1 MDKKPTYKQ
10 FGEKAIL
17 IEWPAIIDD
26 EILNDILLFVEKI
39 KAHKEINY
47 IDLIQG
53 YNSLTIIYKEFIE
66 NFCEEVALLKSV
78 YSSTL
83 KIAKQDYFLWEI
95 PVCYDL
101 EFGIDLQ
108 ELSKKSSLEIDEI
121 IKNHS
126 ETIYKVFFVGF
137 LPGFLYLGGL
147 NEQLFFDRKPNP
159 RLHVAKGSLAIGGMQ
174 TGVYPQNSAG
184 GWNVIGKTPID
195 FFDVNKPNPCFA
207 KAGDFI
213 KFNPISLDE
222 FYQLE
227 KEIEDK
233 KYQLIK
239 TLQHA

>member
-195 FFDVNKPNPCFA
+195 FFDVNQPNPCFA

>member
-1 MDKKPTYKQ
+1 MNKKPTYKQ

-17 IEWPAIIDD
+17 VEWQAIIDD
-26 EILNDILLFVEKI
+26 EILNDMLLFVEKI
-39 KAHKEINY
+39 KANKVINC

-53 YNSLTIIYKEFIE
+53 YNSLTIIFKEFIE
-66 NFCEEVALLKSV
+66 NFDEEVALLKSV

-222 FYQLE
+222 FHQLE
-227 KEIEDK
+227 IENEN
-233 KYQLIK
+233 YQLIK
-239 TLQHA
+239 TLQHV

>member
-1 MDKKPTYKQ
+1 MNKKPTYKQ

-17 IEWPAIIDD
+17 VEWQAIIDD
-26 EILNDILLFVEKI
+26 EILNDILHYVEKI
-39 KAHKEINY
+39 KASKEINY

-66 NFCEEVALLKSV
+66 NFGEEVALLKSV
-78 YSSTL
+78 YLSTL

-108 ELSKKSSLEIDEI
+108 EISKKSSLEIDEI
-121 IKNHS
+121 IKIHS

-159 RLHVAKGSLAIGGMQ
+159 RLHVAKGSVAIGGMQ

-184 GWNVIGKTPID
+184 GWNIIGKTPID

-222 FYQLE
+222 FHQLE
-227 KEIEDK
+227 EEIKDE

>member
-17 IEWPAIIDD
+17 VEWQAIIDD
-26 EILNDILLFVEKI
+26 EILNDMLLFVEKI

-53 YNSLTIIYKEFIE
+53 YNSLTIIYKKFIE
-66 NFCEEVALLKSV
+66 NFGEEVALLKSV

-108 ELSKKSSLEIDEI
+108 EISKKSSLEIDEI
-121 IKNHS
+121 IKIHS

-159 RLHVAKGSLAIGGMQ
+159 RLHVAKGSVAIGGMQ

-184 GWNVIGKTPID
+184 GWNIIGKTPID
-195 FFDVNKPNPCFA
+195 FFDVNTPNPCFA

-213 KFNPISLDE
+213 KFKPISLDQ

-227 KEIEDK
+227 EEIKDE